1 MNTVYFSIYLCPL
14 WFLSSVFYSFLYIGL
29 LSLAFLYT
37 NNEKTEREIKETISF
52 TIATKRIKYL
62 GVYLPKEKPISLQ
75 NLGPDL
81 GSQSL
86 LKCFCFLLIPLSP
99 RFECLGLGQS
109 IGWGWGS
116 QWPEM
121 GAGRGQVLFGVIEA
135 KCWWHGGH
143 HDFEPWWSWWFWTM
157 VKMKARKGK
166 ANLSSG
172 IWAGSWELSSCKHP
186 LLCKRGQVTSRS
198 SRIQFSD

>member
-1 MNTVYFSIYLCPL
+1 MVYFPICLCPL
-14 WFLSSVFYSFLYIGL
+14 WFLSSVLYSFLYIGL

-37 NNEKTEREIKETISF
+37 NNEKTEREIKKTIPF
-52 TIATKRIKYL
+52 TVTTERIKYL
-62 GVYLPKEKPISLQ
+62 GVYLPKEEHISLQ

-86 LKCFCFLLIPLSP
+86 LKCFCLLLIPLSP
-99 RFECLGLGQS
+99 CFECLRLGQS

-121 GAGRGQVLFGVIEA
+121 GAGRGQVLSGVIEA
-135 KCWWHGGH
+135 KCWWHCGH

-157 VKMKARKGK
+157 VKMKAGKGK

-172 IWAGSWELSSCKHP
+172 IWTGSWELSSCKHP
-186 LLCKRGQVTSRS
+186 LLCKRGQVTSRG